1 MPARERR
8 PRRPHAP
15 RKRAAEVLAL
25 LETQQGRAEWSPRY
39 DPVTELVFTILS
51 QHTSDVN
58 SERAGHRLKAAYPSW
73 DAIADA
79 EPEDITPYVM
89 SAGLAKQKVPR
100 IQETLKQVRELTGGF
115 DLSFLAEMPLE
126 EAKAWLRALPG
137 VGPKTTAIVLCFA
150 LGMPAMAVDTHVHR
164 VSKRLGL
171 IGPKV
176 SAEKAHDVLEAL
188 VAPDEVYAFHVAL
201 ISHGRQVCK
210 ALRPLCADCVLREG
224 CPSRRQ

>member
-1 MPARERR
+1 MPVKERR
-8 PRRPHAP
+8 PRRPRSP
-15 RKRAAEVLAL
+15 RKRAAEVFDL
-25 LETQQGRAEWSPRY
+25 LVERQGRAEWSPRY

-79 EPEDITPYVM
+79 APEEVTPYVI

-100 IQETLKQVRELTGGF
+100 IQETLKQVRELTGGY

-150 LGMPAMAVDTHVHR
+150 LGNAR
-164 VSKRLGL
+164 
-171 IGPKV
+171 
-176 SAEKAHDVLEAL
+176 
-188 VAPDEVYAFHVAL
+188 
-201 ISHGRQVCK
+201 HGRRHP
-210 ALRPLCADCVLREG
+210 RPPRVEAAGAHWPQGVRGEG
-224 CPSRRQ
+224 A

>member
-1 MPARERR
+1 MPVKERR
-8 PRRPHAP
+8 PRRPRSP
-15 RKRAAEVLAL
+15 RKRAAEVFEL
-25 LETQQGRAEWSPRY
+25 LVEQQGRAEWSPRY

-58 SERAGHRLKAAYPSW
+58 SERAGHRLKSAYPSW
-73 DAIADA
+73 DAVADA
-79 EPEDITPYVM
+79 DPEEITPYVM

-100 IQETLKQVRELTGGF
+100 IQETLKQVRELTGGY
-115 DLSFLAEMPLE
+115 DLSFLAEMPLK
-126 EAKAWLRALPG
+126 EAKAWLRELPG

-164 VSKRLGL
+164 VSGRLGL

-176 SAEKAHDVLEAL
+176 TAEKAHDVLESL
-188 VAPDEVYAFHVAL
+188 VPTEDVYAFHVAL

-210 ALRPLCADCVLREG
+210 ALRPLCAGCVLRDG
-224 CPSRRQ
+224 CPARRE